1 MAWVA
6 RNSHLTT
13 EETRN
18 NGRIV
23 ASFFLAQGW
32 NKTSVGALCG
42 CMQQESQINPQLW
55 EEGMPEWGDNSGYG
69 LVQWTPATRLTEKC
83 SIWHLGDYQD
93 GTVQMMCLLGEYNTT
108 DSDLAEWFPRYG
120 WNMSF
125 HDWAHNTQGLD
136 ANTLAYYFVNNYLRP
151 ADPANPNYGTYAVQ
165 WAQYIES
172 GDFPDT
178 PTPGPTPG
186 PGPTPPGPT
195 PGQPIDF
202 SQPWSMILLKGYN
215 GRRQRVFYGRR

>member
-1 MAWVA
+1 
-6 RNSHLTT
+6 
-13 EETRN
+13 
-18 NGRIV
+18 
-23 ASFFLAQGW
+23 
-32 NKTSVGALCG
+32 
-42 CMQQESQINPQLW
+42 
-55 EEGMPEWGDNSGYG
+55 MPEWGDNSGYG

-202 SQPWSMILLKGYN
+202 SQPWSVILLKGYN